1 MPAANRR
8 SERNPNVPSLAAT
21 AAHTDG
27 LVTRDTDKLS
37 EAVSLFKRGP
47 RPLALAAAYEDL
59 GLAQQQQGVSDSGI
73 DALTEALALFGHAGA
88 TCDAARLR
96 SRLRGLGI
104 RRRVV
109 SAEKPAKGWA
119 AMTKSELAIA
129 QLVADGLTNRQV
141 AGRLFLS
148 PHTVNTHLRQVFA
161 KLEVN
166 SRVDLT
172 RVVTE
177 RRGELAR

>member
-1 MPAANRR
+1 
-8 SERNPNVPSLAAT
+8 
-21 AAHTDG
+21 
-27 LVTRDTDKLS
+27 
-37 EAVSLFKRGP
+37 
-47 RPLALAAAYEDL
+47 
-59 GLAQQQQGVSDSGI
+59 
-73 DALTEALALFGHAGA
+73 
-88 TCDAARLR
+88 
-96 SRLRGLGI
+96 
-104 RRRVV
+104 
-109 SAEKPAKGWA
+109 
-119 AMTKSELAIA
+119 MTKSELAIA

-141 AGRLFLS
+141 AERLFLS